1 MISQSELI
9 TYVDKAIEK
18 TAWNVKNKLEDIIR
32 REYTGFS
39 LSLGQATID
48 SVIVKEVSLQV
59 SIVLKASGQKAL
71 IAEYGKGSL
80 MDKDNPGLANYL
92 SGYEFNTLRLKY
104 GLATLAR
111 LKGDYYLDLDGNVH
125 EGKSNNPYW
134 NVEIPSKRH
143 GVNPMYQPLEPK
155 HIVRE
160 TVRQNINWILT
171 EFMSNVVSVVPFHRL
186 FENEKIVVKI

>member
-1 MISQSELI
+1 MISRDEFAGYI
-9 TYVDKAIEK
+9 DKAIEV
-18 TAWNVKNKLEDIIR
+18 TAWNVHSKLEDIIWK
-32 REYTGFS
+32 ELQGFPG
-39 LSLGQATID
+39 SLGEAD
-48 SVIVKEVSLQV
+48 VKSRIIKETSLQV
-59 SIVLKASGQKAL
+59 KLLFTAIGQRAL

-171 EFMSNVVSVVPFHRL
+171 EFMSNVVSVVPFYRL